1 MIDYFDIRY
10 CKVYF
15 KIQFPED
22 AFLPR
27 EKVSMIRGGVGEM
40 LLQQHCLSD
49 RNCKNCRFQEDC
61 PVPRIYYH
69 PLKIKPAFVTSGE
82 SLGYTWECFDKRT
95 FIKAGD
101 YLCFQL
107 ILFGNTI
114 IYFQDILQALYNL
127 GMVGMGRSRA
137 GFQIVEVM
145 NELKMSILDRGNIY
159 NERIL
164 ISKVGEYIKRRDI
177 PQKDTMRIR
186 FFSPL
191 SLKYQGKFLQEFQG
205 AALIDAAVRRIYM
218 LNCMEGNDL
227 EMPGNDK
234 EPEVLQQNVKKVQ
247 VSRYSNTHRS
257 HISLHGICGECAL
270 EGLSEEMVPFLIAGE
285 LVHIGKN
292 TSMGFGK
299 YKIIR
304 EVEK

>member
-1 MIDYFDIRY
+1 MIDYFNIRY

-15 KIQFPED
+15 KIQFTKETG
-22 AFLPR
+22 LR

-49 RNCKNCRFQEDC
+49 RNCSDCCFREDC
-61 PVPRIYYH
+61 SVPRIYYH

-82 SLGYTWECFDKRT
+82 SLGYAWECSDKRT
-95 FIKAGD
+95 FVQAGE
-101 YLCFQL
+101 YLCFRL

-114 IYFQDILQALYNL
+114 IYFQDILQALYSL
-127 GMVGMGRSRA
+127 GMVGIGKENAKFRIM
-137 GFQIVEVM
+137 EVM
-145 NELKMSILDRGNIY
+145 NEKNMPILDQGNIY
-159 NERIL
+159 NKRIL
-164 ISKVGEYIKRRDI
+164 ISKVGEYIKRKDVSRRD
-177 PQKDTMRIR
+177 DMRIR
-186 FFSPL
+186 FLSPL
-191 SLKYQGKFLQEFQG
+191 SLKYQGTFLQEFQG
-205 AALIDAAVRRIYM
+205 KALMDAAVRRIYM

-227 EMPGNDK
+227 EMPRTDK
-234 EPEVLQQNVKKVQ
+234 EPAVLQQNVKNVR
-247 VSRYSNTHRS
+247 VPRYSNTHKS
-257 HISLHGICGECAL
+257 HITLHGICGECVLADL
-270 EGLSEEMVPFLIAGE
+270 PEEMVPFLIAGE